1 MNALIF
7 SGSNMGHIAPIVGAI
22 YRVGRDGRVVYSGG
36 SSPMQ
41 RERQVVGVRR
51 SRRIMNGLATSKREG
66 SIE

>member
-22 YRVGRDGRVVYSGG
+22 YRVGRDGRVVDSGG
-36 SSPMQ
+36 SSPLQ
-41 RERQVVGVRR
+41 RERQVVDARR
-51 SRRIMNGLATSKREG
+51 RRRIMHRLATSKREG